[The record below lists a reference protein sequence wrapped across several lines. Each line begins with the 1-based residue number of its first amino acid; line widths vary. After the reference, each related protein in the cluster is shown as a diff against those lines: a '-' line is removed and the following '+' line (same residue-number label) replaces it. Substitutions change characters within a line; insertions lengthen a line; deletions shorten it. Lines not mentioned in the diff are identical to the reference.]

1 MRNPSWSRDELIVA
15 LQFYL
20 AHAPSIPGKGSHE
33 ILELSQFL
41 YRLRVKLGGTVPE
54 KFRNENGVHM
64 TLMTF
69 RRYDP
74 AYKGKGLQN
83 GNKDLGVVWNR
94 FASDRDGLQRV
105 SDAIRDI
112 VISDVALPSVEVI
125 SEDNEEGEEG
135 KVLTRLHRY
144 RERNTSIVRL
154 KKKQTIKEHKSLTCE
169 VCQFDFAE
177 VYGER
182 GHGFIECHHTKPL
195 SELSQQGETTKL
207 SDLSLVCSNCHR
219 MIHKNRP
226 WLSVA
231 HLQVL
236 GQKRHRISN
245 VVIF

>member
-195 SELSQQGETTKL
+195 SELSLQGETTKL

-236 GQKRHRISN
+236 VQKRHRISN